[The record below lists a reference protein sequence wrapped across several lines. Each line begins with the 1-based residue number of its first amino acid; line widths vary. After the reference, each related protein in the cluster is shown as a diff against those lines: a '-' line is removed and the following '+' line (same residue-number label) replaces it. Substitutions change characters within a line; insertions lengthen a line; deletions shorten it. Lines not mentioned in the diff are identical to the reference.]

1 MASTFLKK
9 RAFKN
14 STFKNSFL
22 IIILANILT
31 AQAVVV
37 DKRAIANP
45 ESEWLS
51 HGRNYHEQR
60 YSPLKKINRDN
71 INQLDLSWSFQFSTA
86 RGMEATP
93 LVHNG
98 VIYISTGW
106 SHVHALDARSGKQL
120 WHYDAKVAKSHLAK
134 TCCGPVNR
142 GVALW
147 QGDSHAELQLFFGAL
162 DGRLIALD
170 ASTGTENWS
179 VQTTPTDG
187 NYSITGAPRVV
198 PRVVNGVEKG
208 MVIIGNG
215 GAELGVRGFVS
226 AYDVKSGEQIWRFYT
241 VPGDPNK
248 PQESP
253 ELEAAVETW
262 SGDYWY
268 QNGGGGGTAWDS
280 IVYDPEL
287 DLIYI
292 GTGNGSPWNRDLRS
306 PGGGDNL
313 YLSSIVAL
321 QAGSGNYVWHYQ
333 VTPQDNWDS
342 TATQQ
347 LVLGE
352 LEIEGKPRSVIMQA
366 PKNGFFYV
374 LDRIT
379 GELLSA
385 DAFTHITWASHVDM
399 KTGRPVET
407 KYADYQSFGSTYIW
421 PSPYGAHNWQPMS
434 FSSKTGLMYIPVQNI
449 PGYFSAQDSV
459 VYRVDRWN
467 TGLDLSESRDP
478 KSWVAAKASMDALV
492 YGELVAW
499 DPVKKQRAWQ
509 VHHDKP
515 SNGGILSTA
524 GDLVFQGTWDGT
536 FAAYDAENGTPLWQY
551 QSDSAILAGPISY
564 ELDGEQ
570 YIAVAQG
577 SGGTV
582 MLTVGDELK
591 RNKVNQNKLLVF
603 KRGEFNQIRQVKNSN
618 SDNQTA
624 QDSTLATILALGHK
638 AETNPEIIKKG
649 QTLYGQNCASCH
661 GISVKS
667 NYIVPDLRYMS
678 EQTHRDFSGIV
689 LGGTYAHKGMIGFF
703 ETLSLDDSEAIH
715 AFLDD
720 KQQRLPE
727 MIEMTFLQKIE
738 YWFVYWTARLGE
750 KYPDLLNATR
760 DMMM

>member
-1 MASTFLKK
+1 MPMTFL
-9 RAFKN
+9 RYCLL
-14 STFKNSFL
+14 T
-22 IIILANILT
+22 ILT
-31 AQAVVV
+31 STLLPAQATTNPLIN
-37 DKRAIANP
+37 KQSIANP
-45 ESEWLS
+45 EGQWLS
-51 HGRNYHEQR
+51 YGRDYQEHR
-60 YSPLKKINRDN
+60 FSPLSDINRDT
-71 INQLDLSWSFQFSTA
+71 ISQLDLAWSFKFSTA

-106 SHVHALDARSGKQL
+106 SHVHALDARTGEQL

-147 QGDSHAELQLFFGAL
+147 QGESDAKLQVFFGAL

-170 ASTGTENWS
+170 AKTGTENWS
-179 VQTTPTDG
+179 IQTTPTDG
-187 NYSITGAPRVV
+187 NYSITGAPRVIT
-198 PRVVNGVEKG
+198 RVEEGVEKG

-226 AYDVKSGEQIWRFYT
+226 AYDVTTGEQIWRFYT
-241 VPGDPNK
+241 VPGDPKK
-248 PQESP
+248 PQENP
-253 ELEAAVETW
+253 ALKAALETW

-280 IVYDPEL
+280 LVYDPEL

-321 QAGSGNYVWHYQ
+321 SAGSGEYVWHYQ

-347 LVLGE
+347 LVLAE
-352 LEIEGKPRSVIMQA
+352 LEIEGTQRSVIMQA

-385 DAFTHITWASHVDM
+385 EPYTHITWASHVDM
-399 KTGRPVET
+399 ATGRPVET

-434 FSSKTGLMYIPVQNI
+434 FSNKTGLMYIPVQNI

-467 TGLDLSESRDP
+467 TGVDLNESRDP

-536 FAAYDAENGTPLWQY
+536 FVAYDAENGTPLWQY

-582 MLTVGDELK
+582 MLTIGEELM
-591 RNKVNQNKLLVF
+591 RNRVNQNKLLVF
-603 KRGEFNQIRQVKNSN
+603 KRSDLEKIRSQQVAQESN
-618 SDNQTA
+618 
-624 QDSTLATILALGHK
+624 LAPILPLGHK
-638 AETNPEIIKKG
+638 SESDPETIKKG
-649 QTLYGQNCASCH
+649 EVLYGQNCASCH
-661 GISVKS
+661 GISAKS
-667 NYIVPDLRYMS
+667 NHIVPDLRYMS
-678 EQTHRDFSGIV
+678 KQTHSDFIGIV
-689 LGGTYAHKGMIGFF
+689 LGGAYAHKGMIGFY
-703 ETLSLDDSEAIH
+703 ETFDTGDVEAIH
-715 AFLDD
+715 VFLKD

-727 MIEMTFLQKIE
+727 MVEMSFLQKLE
-738 YWFVYWTARLGE
+738 YWFVYWTAKLGE

>member
-1 MASTFLKK
+1 MPMTFL
-9 RAFKN
+9 RYGL
-14 STFKNSFL
+14 L
-22 IIILANILT
+22 ITLASLLLP
-31 AQAVVV
+31 AQATVNQQTITAP
-37 DKRAIANP
+37 K
-45 ESEWLS
+45 SEWLS
-51 HGRNYHEQR
+51 YGRDYQEQR
-60 YSPLKKINRDN
+60 FSPLTEINRDN
-71 INQLDLSWSFQFSTA
+71 INELDLTWSFKFSTA

-106 SHVHALDARSGKQL
+106 SHVHALDARTGKQL
-120 WHYDAKVAKSHLAK
+120 WHYDAKVPKSYLAK

-147 QGDSHAELQLFFGAL
+147 QGDSNDQLQLFFGAL

-170 ASTGTENWS
+170 ASTGRENWS

-198 PRVVNGVEKG
+198 PRLVEGVEKAL
-208 MVIIGNG
+208 VIIGNG

-226 AYDVKSGEQIWRFYT
+226 AYDVASGEQVWRFYT
-241 VPGDPNK
+241 VPGDPNR
-248 PQESP
+248 PQENP
-253 ELEAAVETW
+253 ALEAALETW

-280 IVYDPEL
+280 LVYDPEL

-292 GTGNGSPWNRDLRS
+292 GTGNGSPWNRELRS

-321 QAGSGNYVWHYQ
+321 KAGSGDYVWHYQ
-333 VTPQDNWDS
+333 VTPKDNWDF

-347 LVLGE
+347 LVLAQ
-352 LEIEGKPRSVIMQA
+352 LEIEGEQRSVIMQA

-374 LDRIT
+374 LDRVT

-385 DAFTHITWASHVDM
+385 DQYAHITWASHVDM
-399 KTGRPVET
+399 ATGRPVET
-407 KYADYQSFGSTYIW
+407 KYADYQNFGSTYIW

-434 FSSKTGLMYIPVQNI
+434 YSSKTGLMYIPVQNI

-467 TGLDLSESRDP
+467 TGVDLNESRDP
-478 KSWVAAKASMDALV
+478 RSWVAAKASMDALV

-499 DPVKKQRAWQ
+499 DPIKKQRAWQ
-509 VHHDKP
+509 VRHDKP

-524 GDLVFQGTWDGT
+524 GDLVFQGTWHGS
-536 FAAYDAENGTPLWQY
+536 FAAYDAEDGTPLWQY
-551 QSDSAILAGPISY
+551 QSDSAILSGPISY

-582 MLTVGDELK
+582 MLTVGEELK

-603 KRGEFNQIRQVKNSN
+603 KRGDF
-618 SDNQTA
+618 DQTKTIA
-624 QDSTLATILALGHK
+624 DSSQENQDSELATIMALGHK
-638 AETNPEIIKKG
+638 ANSDPGVIKKG
-649 QTLYGQNCASCH
+649 EVLYGQNCASCH
-661 GISVKS
+661 GISAKS
-667 NYIVPDLRYMS
+667 NHIVPDLRYMS
-678 EQTHRDFSGIV
+678 EQTHSDFVGIV
-689 LGGTYAHKGMIGFF
+689 LGGSYAHKGMIGFY
-703 ETLSLDDSEAIH
+703 ETLDIEDVESIH
-715 AFLDD
+715 SFLDN
-720 KQQRLPE
+720 KQQRLPSMVE
-727 MIEMTFLQKIE
+727 MSFLQKIE
-738 YWFVYWTARLGE
+738 YWFIYWSAKLGE

-760 DMMM
+760 KFMM

>member
-1 MASTFLKK
+1 MIITFL
-9 RAFKN
+9 RY
-14 STFKNSFL
+14 SLLMT
-22 IIILANILT
+22 LACSLLP
-31 AQAVVV
+31 AQATVNQQT
-37 DKRAIANP
+37 IANP
-45 ESEWLS
+45 QSQWLS
-51 HGRNYHEQR
+51 YGRDYQEQR
-60 YSPLKKINRDN
+60 FSPLAQINRDN
-71 INQLDLSWSFQFSTA
+71 INQLDLAWSFKFSTA

-106 SHVHALDARSGKQL
+106 SHVHALDARTGEQL
-120 WHYDAKVAKSHLAK
+120 WHYDANVAKSHLAK

-147 QGDSHAELQLFFGAL
+147 QGDSGAELQVFFGAL
-162 DGRLIALD
+162 DGRLIALN
-170 ASTGTENWS
+170 ATTGTENWS

-198 PRVVNGVEKG
+198 PRVVNGIDKG

-226 AYDVKSGEQIWRFYT
+226 AYDVKNGEQIWRFYT

-253 ELEAAVETW
+253 ALEAAVDTW

-280 IVYDPEL
+280 MVYDPEL

-321 QAGSGNYVWHYQ
+321 QAGSGDYVWHYQ

-347 LVLGE
+347 LVLAE

-374 LDRIT
+374 LDRIS

-399 KTGRPVET
+399 QTGRPVET

-467 TGLDLSESRDP
+467 TGLDLNESRDP

-509 VHHDKP
+509 VRHDKP

-536 FAAYDAENGTPLWQY
+536 FAAYDANNGTPLWQY

-603 KRGEFNQIRQVKNSN
+603 KRGEFNQTRSN
-618 SDNQTA
+618 ALTQTA

-661 GISVKS
+661 GISAKS
-667 NYIVPDLRYMS
+667 NHIIPDLRYMS
-678 EQTHRDFSGIV
+678 EQTHIDFNGIV
-689 LGGTYAHKGMIGFF
+689 LGGTYAHKGMIGYF
-703 ETLSLDDSEAIH
+703 ETLSLEDSEAIH

-727 MIEMTFLQKIE
+727 MLEMSFLQKIE

-760 DMMM
+760 DLMM